1 MILGGRIRTQS
12 GWHVW
17 TGSQNWSDRSLNGD
31 EITVHIHRRGVFWN
45 YRKNF
50 NHIWEKR
57 STWVADT
64 EPAPTTTTRTTAT
77 RAGTLRVV

>member
-1 MILGGRIRTQS
+1 MILGGRIRSQS

-64 EPAPTTTTRTTAT
+64 GPAPTSTGT
-77 RAGTLRVV
+77 RANTLRVV